1 MPAFWKQ
8 DGDALKE
15 FGKMLG
21 KMLIQLGTMAVAYA
35 GVAALVTVFPVLQGV
50 VGPAAGAPAL
60 AAVGA
65 GAIAAGALLGAA
77 IPRGAGGG
85 GQPSGGGDGGR
96 PVETSRTT
104 VYNLTLGAGM
114 SQRGMNRAL
123 LEQVNSAVGQG
134 V

>member
-1 MPAFWKQ
+1 M
-8 DGDALKE
+8 
-15 FGKMLG
+15 
-21 KMLIQLGTMAVAYA
+21 AYA
-35 GVAALVTVFPVLQGV
+35 GVAALGNVFKPLQAI
-50 VGPAAGAPAL
+50 VGPAAAAPAL

-85 GQPSGGGDGGR
+85 SQPSGGGGGGR